1 MAAAAVRLWHGFF
14 GADLAF
20 AQGVLDTDT
29 CAAFTELWTAA
40 RCEEHSS
47 MVSVLVVSAFALQN
61 PLLAPRANAIMT
73 TAPGGAIA
81 SRTRPVVAAANKP
94 VPKAAIFYSTYAAG
108 FTALLIRTLRAF
120 PLVPP
125 EPSSLAWNAAWL
137 FTTVVDYYGAALA
150 LCGIILA
157 SEKRRVGI
165 LWSLGCLLLGTPFCC
180 FYDTSRLLR
189 NGTLRLAD

>member
-1 MAAAAVRLWHGFF
+1 
-14 GADLAF
+14 
-20 AQGVLDTDT
+20 
-29 CAAFTELWTAA
+29 
-40 RCEEHSS
+40 
-47 MVSVLVVSAFALQN
+47 MVFLLVVSAFALQN

-81 SRTRPVVAAANKP
+81 SRTRPVIVSRTRSVIAVANKP
-94 VPKAAIFYSTYAAG
+94 APKAAIFYTSYAAG

-125 EPSSLAWNAAWL
+125 EPSSVAWNAAWL

-180 FYDTSRLLR
+180 FYVTSRLLR